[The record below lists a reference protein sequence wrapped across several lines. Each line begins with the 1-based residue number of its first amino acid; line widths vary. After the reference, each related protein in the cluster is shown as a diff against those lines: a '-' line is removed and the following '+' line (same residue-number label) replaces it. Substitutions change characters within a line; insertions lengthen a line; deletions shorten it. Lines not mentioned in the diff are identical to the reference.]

1 MHCENMLLS
10 QHITLGEITW
20 TLTNLSLPTA
30 NMKRDEKEAAELK
43 AKIEAKIKK

>member
-1 MHCENMLLS
+1 MHCENMLLF

-30 NMKRDEKEAAELK
+30 DQKRQAKVDEELK

>member
-1 MHCENMLLS
+1 MHCENMLLF

-30 NMKRDEKEAAELK
+30 DEKRKKKEEEELR
-43 AKIEAKIKK
+43 AKVEAKIKK